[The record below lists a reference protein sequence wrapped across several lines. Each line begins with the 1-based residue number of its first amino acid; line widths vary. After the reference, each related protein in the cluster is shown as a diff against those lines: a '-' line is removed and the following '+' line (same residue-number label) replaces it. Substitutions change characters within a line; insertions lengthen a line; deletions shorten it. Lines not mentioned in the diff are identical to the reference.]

1 MSGRLAVF
9 CSGQG
14 TILRSVGEAVR
25 SGRLPVELALVV
37 ADRPCPGAE
46 WARAKGLPLLLVD
59 RAQLSWR
66 EREALIATALSQRD
80 ISHLLLAGYLS
91 RLGPELAGR
100 YQGRA
105 LNVHP
110 SLLPAFPGLDAI
122 GQALSYGVRI
132 TGVTVHLVD
141 EQIDGGPI
149 VWQEAVAVLPDDD
162 WASLRQRLAP
172 VEQRGVL
179 VALQG
184 MVAGRLEVSGR
195 RVRIGNEKGAP

>member
-14 TILRSVGEAVR
+14 TILRSVDEAVR
-25 SGRLPVELALVV
+25 SGRLAVELALVV

-46 WARAKGLPLLLVD
+46 WARAAGLPLLLAD
-59 RAQLSWR
+59 RSRLSWR
-66 EREALIATALSQRD
+66 EREVEIAAALSQHAV
-80 ISHLLLAGYLS
+80 SHLLLAGYLS
-91 RLGPELAGR
+91 RLGPELAER

-122 GQALSYGVRI
+122 GQALAYGVRI

-141 EQIDGGPI
+141 ERIDGGPI

-172 VEQRGVL
+172 VEQGGVL
-179 VALQG
+179 VALQS
-184 MVAGRLEVSGR
+184 MMAGRLEVSGR
-195 RVRIGNEKGAP
+195 RVRIAD